1 MLGIYSFL
9 NKGGNVSRPK
19 SKEGSVLSKKGL
31 KSFLSQIDLHF
42 MVLPALIC
50 MILFNF
56 LPLAGLQIAFKDY
69 KFALGI
75 WESPFAGLKHFD
87 AIFSDPNIY
96 PIIWNT
102 IGLSF
107 IKAFGIFPIPI
118 IFAILLN
125 EVTHTRYKKVV
136 QTVSYFPYFLS
147 WAVISLMAIEW
158 LAPSGFINA
167 GLVSLG
173 ILDDP
178 YFFLGEAEAF
188 WGVSVFL
195 DIWKNVGYSSI
206 IYLAAITGVDK
217 EVVEA
222 SVIDGAGRFRRIINV
237 TVPAILPTIMILLI
251 MNVGNLLKGGSNFDI
266 SYNLGNNLNYDRSEI
281 IDTYVLEIGI
291 SQARFAYATA
301 IGLIQSVVSAT
312 LLVTTN
318 AISKRL
324 TGESFF

>member
-1 MLGIYSFL
+1 MSKQKNSNSHQSKNRGIKGFL
-9 NKGGNVSRPK
+9 A
-19 SKEGSVLSKKGL
+19 
-31 KSFLSQIDLHF
+31 QIDLHL

-50 MILFNF
+50 MILFSF
-56 LPLAGLQIAFKDY
+56 LPLAGLQLAFKDF
-69 KFALGI
+69 KFALGM
-75 WESPFAGLKHFD
+75 WESPFVGLKHFE
-87 AIFSDPNIY
+87 AIFTDPNIY
-96 PIIWNT
+96 PVIWNT
-102 IGLSF
+102 LGLSF
-107 IKAFGIFPIPI
+107 LKAFGIFPIPI
-118 IFAILLN
+118 VFALLLH
-125 EVTHTRYKKVV
+125 EVTHAPYKKFV

-147 WAVISLMAIEW
+147 WAVIALMATEW

-173 ILDDP
+173 FIEEP
-178 YFFLGEAEAF
+178 YFFLGEEDAF
-188 WGVSVFL
+188 WGVSIFL

-222 SVIDGAGRFRRIINV
+222 SVIDGAGRFRRMWNV

-266 SYNLGNNLNYDRSEI
+266 SYTLGNTLNYATSEI
-281 IDTYVLEIGI
+281 IDTYVLDIGI
-291 SQARFAYATA
+291 SQARFDYATA
-301 IGLIQSVVSAT
+301 IGLLQSVVSAT

-318 AISKRL
+318 AISKKL